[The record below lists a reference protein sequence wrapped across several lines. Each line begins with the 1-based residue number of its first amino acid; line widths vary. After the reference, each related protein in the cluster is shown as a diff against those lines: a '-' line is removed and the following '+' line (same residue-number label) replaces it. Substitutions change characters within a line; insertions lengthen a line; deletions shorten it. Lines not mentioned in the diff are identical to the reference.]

1 MALYTVV
8 CEDCQNEFE
17 VNIKITSCPKVG
29 EPFVAEE
36 SHACICGCRRIKRI
50 MERTPS
56 SFRLNFRRSG
66 I

>member
-8 CEDCQNEFE
+8 CEECQNEFE
-17 VNIKITSCPKVG
+17 VNIKMDSRPKIG

-36 SHACICGCRRIKRI
+36 SDACICGCRRIKRI

-56 SFRLNFRRSG
+56 SFRLNFRRLG